1 MKKKRRKG
9 RINFGMKVRIV
20 ILSVI
25 CMLILCYSAAYSE
38 EYAAV
43 HIETGEEWSWDPGSY
58 NLFSGTMQLTPYAG
72 QELTINMTT
81 NLLYGDDKDHNP
93 LFTVVDGKRIPMRQQ
108 SNSTVF
114 TPGGESSLL
123 AFSGSIKLPEK
134 GHVKHIEFQLQIL
147 DHTGR
152 ELTRITDEISVRDN
166 DTAAASGSFYIPWD
180 IGTIT
185 IIAVTAAIMIWTVVL
200 LRSLV
205 LRKKAE
211 NCDIPGCQIQTK
223 GGKDG

>member
-58 NLFSGTMQLTPYAG
+58 NLFSGTMQLTPFAG

-81 NLLYGDDKDHNP
+81 NLLYGDDEDHNP

-108 SNSTVF
+108 SNSTVI

-166 DTAAASGSFYIPWD
+166 NTAAASGSFYIPWD

-185 IIAVTAAIMIWTVVL
+185 IIAGTAAIMIWTVVL

-205 LRKKAE
+205 LQKKGRK
-211 NCDIPGCQIQTK
+211 Q
-223 GGKDG
+223 

>member
-81 NLLYGDDKDHNP
+81 NLLYGDDEDHNP

-108 SNSTVF
+108 SNSTVI

-185 IIAVTAAIMIWTVVL
+185 IIAGTAAIMIWTVVL

-205 LRKKAE
+205 LRKK
-211 NCDIPGCQIQTK
+211 GRK
-223 GGKDG
+223 L

>member
-58 NLFSGTMQLTPYAG
+58 NLFSGTMQLTPFAG

-81 NLLYGDDKDHNP
+81 NLLYGDDEDHNP
-93 LFTVVDGKRIPMRQQ
+93 LFTVVGGKRIPMRQQ
-108 SNSTVF
+108 SNSTVI

-166 DTAAASGSFYIPWD
+166 NTAAASGSFYIPWD

-185 IIAVTAAIMIWTVVL
+185 IIAGTAAIMIWTVVL

-205 LRKKAE
+205 LQKKGRKL
-211 NCDIPGCQIQTK
+211 
-223 GGKDG
+223 

>member
-1 MKKKRRKG
+1 
-9 RINFGMKVRIV
+9 MKVRIV

-25 CMLILCYSAAYSE
+25 CMLILCYSSAYSE

-43 HIETGEEWSWDPGSY
+43 HIETGEEWSWEPGSY
-58 NLFSGTMQLTPYAG
+58 NLFSGTMQLTPFAG

-81 NLLYGDDKDHNP
+81 NLLYGDDEDHNP
-93 LFTVVDGKRIPMRQQ
+93 LFTVVDGNRIPMRQQ
-108 SNSTVF
+108 SNSTVI

-166 DTAAASGSFYIPWD
+166 NTAAASGSFYIPWD

-185 IIAVTAAIMIWTVVL
+185 IIAGTAAIMIWTVVL

-205 LRKKAE
+205 LQKKGRK
-211 NCDIPGCQIQTK
+211 T
-223 GGKDG
+223 

>member
-43 HIETGEEWSWDPGSY
+43 HIETGEEWSWEPGSY

-81 NLLYGDDKDHNP
+81 NLLYGDDEDHNP

-108 SNSTVF
+108 SNSTVI

-185 IIAVTAAIMIWTVVL
+185 IIAGTAAIMIWTVVL

-205 LRKKAE
+205 LRKK
-211 NCDIPGCQIQTK
+211 GRK
-223 GGKDG
+223 L

>member
-1 MKKKRRKG
+1 
-9 RINFGMKVRIV
+9 MKVRII

-58 NLFSGTMQLTPYAG
+58 NLFSGTMQLTPFAG

-81 NLLYGDDKDHNP
+81 NLLYGDDEDHNP

-108 SNSTVF
+108 SNSTVI

-166 DTAAASGSFYIPWD
+166 NTAAASGSFYIPWD

-185 IIAVTAAIMIWTVVL
+185 IIAGTAAIMIWTVVL

-205 LRKKAE
+205 LQKKGRKL
-211 NCDIPGCQIQTK
+211 
-223 GGKDG
+223 

>member
-38 EYAAV
+38 EYAAF

-58 NLFSGTMQLTPYAG
+58 NLFSGTMQLTPFAG

-81 NLLYGDDKDHNP
+81 NLLYGDDEDHNP

-108 SNSTVF
+108 SNSTVI

-166 DTAAASGSFYIPWD
+166 NTAAASGSFYIPWD

-185 IIAVTAAIMIWTVVL
+185 IIAGTAAIMIWTVVL

-205 LRKKAE
+205 LQKKGRKL
-211 NCDIPGCQIQTK
+211 
-223 GGKDG
+223 

>member
-38 EYAAV
+38 EYATV
-43 HIETGEEWSWDPGSY
+43 HIEIGEEWSWDPGSY

-81 NLLYGDDKDHNP
+81 NLLYGDDEDHNP

-134 GHVKHIEFQLQIL
+134 GHVKHIEFQLQVL

-185 IIAVTAAIMIWTVVL
+185 IIAGTAAIMIWTVVL

-205 LRKKAE
+205 LRKK
-211 NCDIPGCQIQTK
+211 GRK
-223 GGKDG
+223 M

>member
-25 CMLILCYSAAYSE
+25 CMLILCYSSAYSE

-43 HIETGEEWSWDPGSY
+43 HIETGEEWSWEPGSY

-72 QELTINMTT
+72 QELTINMKT
-81 NLLYGDDKDHNP
+81 NLLYGDDEDHNP

-108 SNSTVF
+108 SNSTVI

-185 IIAVTAAIMIWTVVL
+185 IIAGTAAIMIWTVVL

-205 LRKKAE
+205 LRKK
-211 NCDIPGCQIQTK
+211 GRK
-223 GGKDG
+223 L

>member
-25 CMLILCYSAAYSE
+25 CMLILCCSAAYSE

-81 NLLYGDDKDHNP
+81 NLLYGDDEDHNP

-185 IIAVTAAIMIWTVVL
+185 IIAGTAAIMIWTVVL

-205 LRKKAE
+205 LRKK
-211 NCDIPGCQIQTK
+211 GRK
-223 GGKDG
+223 L

>member
-1 MKKKRRKG
+1 
-9 RINFGMKVRIV
+9 MKVRIV

-58 NLFSGTMQLTPYAG
+58 NLFSGTMQLTPFAG

-81 NLLYGDDKDHNP
+81 NLLYGDDEDHNP

-108 SNSTVF
+108 SNSTVI

-123 AFSGSIKLPEK
+123 AFS
-134 GHVKHIEFQLQIL
+134 
-147 DHTGR
+147 
-152 ELTRITDEISVRDN
+152 
-166 DTAAASGSFYIPWD
+166 
-180 IGTIT
+180 
-185 IIAVTAAIMIWTVVL
+185 
-200 LRSLV
+200 
-205 LRKKAE
+205 
-211 NCDIPGCQIQTK
+211 
-223 GGKDG
+223 

>member
-1 MKKKRRKG
+1 
-9 RINFGMKVRIV
+9 MKVRIV

-43 HIETGEEWSWDPGSY
+43 HIETGEEWSWEPGSY

-81 NLLYGDDKDHNP
+81 NLLYGDDEDHNP

-108 SNSTVF
+108 SNSTVI

-166 DTAAASGSFYIPWD
+166 NTAAASGSFYIPWD

-185 IIAVTAAIMIWTVVL
+185 IIAGTAAIMIWTVVL

-205 LRKKAE
+205 LQKKGRKL
-211 NCDIPGCQIQTK
+211 
-223 GGKDG
+223 

>member
-81 NLLYGDDKDHNP
+81 NLLYGDDEDHNP

-185 IIAVTAAIMIWTVVL
+185 IIAGTAAIMIWTVVL

-205 LRKKAE
+205 LRKK
-211 NCDIPGCQIQTK
+211 GRK
-223 GGKDG
+223 M

>member
-58 NLFSGTMQLTPYAG
+58 NLFSGTMQLTPFAG

-81 NLLYGDDKDHNP
+81 NLLYGDDEDHNP

-108 SNSTVF
+108 SNSTVI

-166 DTAAASGSFYIPWD
+166 NTAAASGSFYIPWD

-185 IIAVTAAIMIWTVVL
+185 IIAGTAAIMIWTVVL

-205 LRKKAE
+205 LQKKGRKL
-211 NCDIPGCQIQTK
+211 
-223 GGKDG
+223 

>member
-1 MKKKRRKG
+1 
-9 RINFGMKVRIV
+9 MKVRIV

-58 NLFSGTMQLTPYAG
+58 NLFSGTMQLTPFAG
-72 QELTINMTT
+72 HELTINMTT
-81 NLLYGDDKDHNP
+81 NLLYGDDEDHNP

-108 SNSTVF
+108 SNSTVI

-166 DTAAASGSFYIPWD
+166 NTAAASGSFYIPWD

-185 IIAVTAAIMIWTVVL
+185 IIAGTAAIMIWTVVL

-205 LRKKAE
+205 LRKK
-211 NCDIPGCQIQTK
+211 GRK
-223 GGKDG
+223 L

>member
-1 MKKKRRKG
+1 
-9 RINFGMKVRIV
+9 MKVRIV

-58 NLFSGTMQLTPYAG
+58 NLFSGTMQLTPFAG

-81 NLLYGDDKDHNP
+81 NLLYGDDEDHNP

-108 SNSTVF
+108 SNSTVI

-166 DTAAASGSFYIPWD
+166 NTAAASGSFYIPWD

-185 IIAVTAAIMIWTVVL
+185 IIAGTAAIMIWTVVL

-205 LRKKAE
+205 LQKKGRKL
-211 NCDIPGCQIQTK
+211 
-223 GGKDG
+223 